1 MRCHIVEMNI
11 LISPFKIVDDA
22 LVRQLILNNKNIL
35 EEVNNP
41 FLDIE
46 VVELRN
52 HCLLVLK
59 ISFILVDESISFIDY
74 VSYIVKDCDVLAHV

>member
-1 MRCHIVEMNI
+1 MCCHIVEMNI

-46 VVELRN
+46 VVELGN